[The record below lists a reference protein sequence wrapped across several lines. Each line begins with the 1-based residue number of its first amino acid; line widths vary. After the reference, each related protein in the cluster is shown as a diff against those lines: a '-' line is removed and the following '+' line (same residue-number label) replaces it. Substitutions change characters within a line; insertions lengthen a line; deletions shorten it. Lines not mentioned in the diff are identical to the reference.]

1 MAQWVA
7 FRACRIRDRLN
18 RVYNLPRVCA
28 IGSSPDVDVAASIHE
43 HDARVRAC
51 VDDAVP
57 RAPWAQPCR
66 HGAESASCAA
76 VRDVV
81 RVDDD
86 NIAADFVRNARLE
99 RYCLRLR

>member
-28 IGSSPDVDVAASIHE
+28 IGSSPDVDVPAGVHV

-51 VDDAVP
+51 VDDAVS
-57 RAPWAQPCR
+57 RCFRAQPRR
-66 HGAESASCAA
+66 HGTESANTAA

-81 RVDDD
+81 HVDDD
-86 NIAADFVRNARLE
+86 DIAADFVRNS
-99 RYCLRLR
+99 

>member
-28 IGSSPDVDVAASIHE
+28 IGSSPDVDVPAGVHV
-43 HDARVRAC
+43 HDASVRAC
-51 VDDAVP
+51 IDDAVP
-57 RAPWAQPCR
+57 RGSRTQPRR
-66 HGAESASCAA
+66 HGTESANTAA

-81 RVDDD
+81 HVDDD
-86 NIAADFVRNARLE
+86 DIAAYLVRNA
-99 RYCLRLR
+99 